1 MKQSHWV
8 QIIIIAPLL
17 VAAAVFATLGI
28 WTEIW
33 QRAFNNPEDSHI
45 LLALPVAVW
54 LGFLRR
60 TRLRRWRPEASL
72 LGPVFIAIGWGLIL
86 AGFYTATDVFQHL
99 GALLVVGGA
108 IVAVLGFRL
117 PMLLKPSLIAL
128 LFLFPVPGTF
138 RQHIA
143 IPLQH
148 VSAIIS
154 ENLLTLF
161 GVAVER
167 SGIVLI
173 LNGQEVAV
181 AEACNG
187 MRMVSAL
194 GLITF
199 AFVFSVPMRTNIR
212 LLLLVF
218 SPVIALVVN
227 IVRLIPT
234 ALAYGYAK
242 PDTAELVHDIGGWAV
257 LALALGLLWG
267 LLALLRW
274 LEVPVAPYP
283 VPKVTA

>member
-1 MKQSHWV
+1 MKQSQWV
-8 QIIIIAPLL
+8 QIMVVAPLL
-17 VAAAVFATLGI
+17 AAIAVIATLGV
-28 WTEIW
+28 WSEIW
-33 QRAFNNPEDSHI
+33 QRAFHNPEDSHI

-60 TRLRRWRPEASL
+60 TRLRRWHPEPSL
-72 LGPVFIAIGWGLIL
+72 LGPVMIALGWGLIL
-86 AGFYTATDVFQHL
+86 TGFYTATDVFQHL
-99 GALLVVGGA
+99 GALLTVGGA
-108 IVAVLGFRL
+108 VVAVLGHKL

-154 ENLLTLF
+154 ENLLALF
-161 GVAVER
+161 GVAIER
-167 SGIVLI
+167 SGIVLTI
-173 LNGQEVAV
+173 NGHDVAV

-199 AFVFSVPMRTNIR
+199 AFVFSVPMRANIR

-218 SPVIALVVN
+218 SPLIALVVN

-234 ALAYGYAK
+234 ALAYGYTEA
-242 PDTAELVHDIGGWAV
+242 DTAQLVHDVGGWAV
-257 LALALGLLWG
+257 LALALGMLWG
-267 LLALLRW
+267 LLAILRW
-274 LEVPVAPYP
+274 LEIPVAPYP

>member
-1 MKQSHWV
+1 MKQSHWTLILIV
-8 QIIIIAPLL
+8 APLL
-17 VAAAVFATLGI
+17 AACAVVATLGV
-28 WTEIW
+28 WSEIW
-33 QRAFNNPEDSHI
+33 QRAFHNPEDSHV
-45 LLALPVAVW
+45 LLALPVAIW
-54 LGFLRR
+54 LGVLRR
-60 TRLRRWRPEASL
+60 TRLRRWHPEPSMV
-72 LGPVFIAIGWGLIL
+72 GPVMIAIGWGLIL
-86 AGFYTATDVFQHL
+86 TGFYTATDIFQHF
-99 GALLVVGGA
+99 GALLAVCGA
-108 IVAVLGFRL
+108 IVAVLGHRL

-148 VSAIIS
+148 ISAIIA
-154 ENLLTLF
+154 ENLLALF

-167 SGIVLI
+167 SGIVLT

-199 AFVFSVPMRTNIR
+199 AFVFSVPMRANIR

-227 IVRLIPT
+227 IARLIPT
-234 ALAYGYAK
+234 SLAYGYTA
-242 PDTAELVHDIGGWAV
+242 PDTAQLVHDVGGWAV
-257 LALALGLLWG
+257 LALALGMLWG
-267 LLALLRW
+267 LLAVLRW